1 MNTARQF
8 HTATLLRNGQV
19 LVAGG
24 YGPPSLEAVA
34 SAELYD
40 PATGV
45 WTMTG
50 SMSTA
55 RGAHTATLLDN
66 GQVLVAGA
74 ETASGQLA
82 SAELYDPATA
92 TWSATGS
99 MNTARGQH
107 TATLLDDGQV
117 LVAGGLGP
125 DGFAGATAELFS
137 PPTDPTSTS
146 VSCSPGTVAVGA
158 SSTCTV
164 TVTDTGAGSVSTPTG
179 TVSFGS
185 SGPGSFDGNP
195 CTLIEA
201 SSGVA
206 SCSVSYVPGA
216 TGTPTR
222 SEAITATYGG
232 DTTHAGSSGT
242 TTVTV
247 QPTTRADCQH
257 GGWQNYGFQ
266 NQRDCV
272 QFVNGGLGAPPPS
285 KADCLHG
292 GWRNHGFASQG
303 DCVSFVA
310 TTGKN
315 EPGKNVPTPRE
326 T

>member
-1 MNTARQF
+1 
-8 HTATLLRNGQV
+8 
-19 LVAGG
+19 
-24 YGPPSLEAVA
+24 
-34 SAELYD
+34 
-40 PATGV
+40 
-45 WTMTG
+45 
-50 SMSTA
+50 
-55 RGAHTATLLDN
+55 
-66 GQVLVAGA
+66 
-74 ETASGQLA
+74 LA

-146 VSCSPGTVAVGA
+146 VSCAPGTMAVGA